1 MRSVVVS
8 DLHLGTRGR
17 RDLLRRPAIRAR
29 LLEALAGAD
38 ELVVLGDGVELRELA
53 LEEGLD
59 AARPFLEDVAEALG
73 GGRIVLVP
81 GNHDH
86 PLAEPVLAGVPRGE
100 LGVAQTLPPPAGG
113 ALGRLARRLGHTR
126 LELAYPGLWLR
137 PGVYATHGHYLDL
150 HNTVPT
156 LEILALAGATRVLGG
171 APGPAADPGD
181 YEAVLG
187 RLYAALFP
195 LGRAAGPGHGE
206 VGADLSLRVWQKLTR
221 EDGSGPG
228 RMLAEVVF
236 PAAVAGI
243 NRLGLGPFRADLSGP
258 ELRRAGLR
266 AMGEVVG
273 RLGIEADWVLFGHT
287 HRSGPW
293 PGTDEQ
299 EEWTTP
305 SGARL
310 VNTGSWV
317 YQPSFL
323 PKEPAGSPYWPGVL
337 CVVEDDRP
345 PVLRALLAD
354 AGHEELRA

>member
-8 DLHLGTRGR
+8 DLHLGIRGR

-29 LLEALAGAD
+29 LLEAVAGAD
-38 ELVVLGDGVELRELA
+38 ELVVLGDGIELRELA

-59 AARPFLEDVAEALG
+59 AARPFLEDVAEALE

-86 PLAEPVLAGVPRGE
+86 PLAEPVLTGAPPGG
-100 LGVAQTLPPPAGG
+100 LGLANTCLPPAGG
-113 ALGRLARRLGHTR
+113 ALERLARRLGATR
-126 LELAYPGLWLR
+126 LELAYPGLWVR

-156 LEILALAGATRVLGG
+156 LEILALAGAARVLGG
-171 APGPAADPGD
+171 APGPGAGPAD
-181 YEAVLG
+181 YEALLG

-221 EDGSGPG
+221 ADGSGPG
-228 RMLAEVVF
+228 RVLVDVVF

-243 NRLGLGPFRADLSGP
+243 NRLGVGPFRADLSGP

-266 AMGEVVG
+266 AMGEVIG

-293 PGTDEQ
+293 PGADDEG
-299 EEWTTP
+299 EWIAP
-305 SGARL
+305 NGARL

-317 YQPSFL
+317 YQPAFL
-323 PKEPAGSPYWPGVL
+323 PEESAGSPYWPGVL

-354 AGHEELRA
+354 AGHDELCA